1 MNVMYNSENYYVV
14 DFPGGRG
21 IELVDKSTGRAG
33 YLEGAVEMKFRATMA
48 DFAAGDPSVD
58 CVDEF
63 LGQYDALLLNSIAV
77 H

>member
-58 CVDEF
+58 SVDEF